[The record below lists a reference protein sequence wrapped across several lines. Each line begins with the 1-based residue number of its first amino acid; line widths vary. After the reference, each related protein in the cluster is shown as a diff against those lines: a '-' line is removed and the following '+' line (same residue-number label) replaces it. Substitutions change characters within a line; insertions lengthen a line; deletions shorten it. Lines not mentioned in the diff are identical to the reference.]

1 MLQARGYSVRL
12 RKLDPYLNV
21 DPGTMSPYQHGE
33 VFVTDD
39 GAETDLDLGHYERF
53 TGNPASRRDNITTG
67 RIYQDILAKER
78 RGDYLGATIQV
89 IPHVTNA
96 IKDFIRDGNDGFD
109 FVLMEIGGTVG
120 DIESL
125 PFLEAIRQ
133 FGNELPRNHAIY
145 IHLTLMPYIPSAGEL
160 KTKPT
165 QHSVKEL
172 LSIGIQPDILLCRTD
187 RPIPKEERRKL
198 SLFCNVRETAVIEAR
213 DVDNIYAVPEAYSAE
228 GFDAEVLHA
237 FGLDPSQPPDLA
249 RWKLINE
256 RIRNPEGQVT
266 IAIVG
271 KYTGMK
277 DAYKSLIEALSH
289 GGIANKVK
297 VNLDW
302 IESEVFEKEDPTP
315 FLEHVNGILVPGGFG
330 QRGAEGKIRA
340 AQFARER
347 HVPYFG
353 ICFGMQMAVI
363 EAVRNLLGIA
373 DANSTEFAPTP
384 EPVVGLMTEW
394 LKGNELEKRTAAG
407 DLGGTMRLGAYP
419 AALQRGSKIADIYG
433 ATEISERHRH
443 RYEVNTAY
451 KGRLEQHGMRFA
463 GMSPDGVLP
472 ETIEYAGPSLVHRR
486 AVPSR
491 AEVAAVRAAPAVLV
505 LHRGRGGAEPAG
517 VTALPLRDRS
527 QPFDDRAG
535 RGRRSVE
542 MAGLHRDMPVE
553 RVRRRSR
560 KDVFGSTLERV
571 LASHDVKQRRLQ
583 ARRIARHHSGRI
595 RGEEAQIG
603 CGRRRHRDRERA
615 VEVRE
620 ACGSLPRPSAISLR
634 ARSRSAAIGGRVAR
648 TSGRWPGASAT
659 IPLTL
664 FLAP

>member
-1 MLQARGYSVRL
+1 MARYVFITGGVVSSLGKGLASAALGALLQARGYRVRL

-67 RIYQDILAKER
+67 RIYQEIIAKER
-78 RGDYLGATIQV
+78 RGDYLGATVQV

-96 IKDFIRDGNDGFD
+96 IKEFIGEGNEGVD
-109 FVLMEIGGTVG
+109 FVLVEIGGTVG

-133 FGNELPRNHAIY
+133 FGNDLPRNHAIY

-198 SLFCNVRETAVIEAR
+198 SLFCNVRESAVIEAR

-228 GFDAEVLHA
+228 GLDHEVLAA
-237 FGLDPSQPPDLA
+237 FGIESAVPPELA
-249 RWKLINE
+249 RWRLINE
-256 RIRNPEGQVT
+256 RVRNPEGNVT

-302 IESEVFEKEDPTP
+302 IESEVFEKEDPAP

-330 QRGAEGKIRA
+330 QRGAEGKIKA
-340 AQFARER
+340 AQFARLR
-347 HVPYFG
+347 DVPYFG

-363 EAVRNLLGIA
+363 EAARNLAGVE
-373 DANSTEFAPTP
+373 DANSTEFGPTS

-394 LKGNELEKRTAAG
+394 LKGNALEKRRASG

-419 AALQRGSKIADIYG
+419 AMLDRGSKVAEIYG

-451 KGRLEQHGMRFA
+451 KGRLEQHGMRFC
-463 GMSPDGVLP
+463 GMSPDGLLP
-472 ETIEYAGPSLVHRR
+472 EIIEYADHPWFIGVQYHPELK
-486 AVPSR
+486 SR
-491 AEVAAVRAAPAVLV
+491 PFAP
-505 LHRGRGGAEPAG
+505 H
-517 VTALPLRDRS
+517 PL
-527 QPFDDRAG
+527 F
-535 RGRRSVE
+535 
-542 MAGLHRDMPVE
+542 
-553 RVRRRSR
+553 
-560 KDVFGSTLERV
+560 
-571 LASHDVKQRRLQ
+571 ASFID
-583 ARRIARHHSGRI
+583 
-595 RGEEAQIG
+595 
-603 CGRRRHRDRERA
+603 
-615 VEVRE
+615 
-620 ACGSLPRPSAISLR
+620 
-634 ARSRSAAIGGRVAR
+634 AAIAQSRLV
-648 TSGRWPGASAT
+648 
-659 IPLTL
+659 
-664 FLAP
+664 